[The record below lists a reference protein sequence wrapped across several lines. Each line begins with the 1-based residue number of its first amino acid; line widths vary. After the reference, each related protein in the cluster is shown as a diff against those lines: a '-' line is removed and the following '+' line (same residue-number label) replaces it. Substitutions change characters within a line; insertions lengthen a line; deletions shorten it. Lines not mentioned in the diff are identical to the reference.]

1 MIIGQG
7 IDIMKTERISRVIAR
22 YGERFLK
29 KVYTEYERRFC
40 QTRKGNAVQVYTAY
54 WATKEA
60 AMKALGTGNR
70 KGVRFCDIEIRHHL
84 SGKPYLILYGKSK
97 LISENLG
104 VNNISI
110 SMSHLDDLVVASVIM
125 EKLH

>member
-1 MIIGQG
+1 MVIGQG
-7 IDIMKTERISRVIAR
+7 IDIMKTERIQRAIKR

-29 KVYTEYERRFC
+29 KVYTEYERAFC
-40 QTRKGNAVQVYTAY
+40 QTRKGNAIQVYTAY

-70 KGVRFCDIEIRHHL
+70 MGVRFCDIEIRHKL
-84 SGKPYLILYGKSK
+84 SGKPYIILYGKSK
-97 LISENLG
+97 NISKKLG

-125 EKLH
+125 EKVS